1 MALFFDAG
9 WFSKRLAALNLQR
22 EDMARTTGWTPEELA
37 WVFKDQKEVSAR
49 EVEVL
54 SALLHASPGEI
65 ANRCGIS
72 TPVTEQPLSAA
83 AQIEHLQKRVVALEA
98 HVAALEAAL
107 RSR

>member
-9 WFSKRLAALNLQR
+9 WFSKRLAALNLHK
-22 EDMARTTGWTPEELA
+22 EDMARAVGWTQEELA

-49 EVEVL
+49 EVAIL
-54 SALLHASPGEI
+54 AALLHASPGEI

-72 TPVTEQPLSAA
+72 TPVVSKPVSTE
-83 AQIEHLQKRVVALEA
+83 AQIDQLQNR
-98 HVAALEAAL
+98 VAALEAQVAALEVAL

>member
-9 WFSKRLAALNLQR
+9 WFNKRLVALNLQK
-22 EDMARTTGWTPEELA
+22 EDMARATGWTPEELA
-37 WVFKDQKEVSAR
+37 LVFKDQKEVSAR

-72 TPVTEQPLSAA
+72 TPAAAQPLSAA
-83 AQIEHLQKRVVALEA
+83 AQIDHLQKRVAALEA

>member
-1 MALFFDAG
+1 LALFFDAG

-22 EDMARTTGWTPEELA
+22 EDMARATGWTPEELA
-37 WVFKDQKEVSAR
+37 WVFKDQKEVTAR

-72 TPVTEQPLSAA
+72 TPVTEQPLSAT
-83 AQIEHLQKRVVALEA
+83 AQIDHLQKRVVALEA

>member
-1 MALFFDAG
+1 MALFFDG
-9 WFSKRLAALNLQR
+9 PWFSKRLAALNLQK
-22 EDMARTTGWTPEELA
+22 EDMARAVGWTRDELA
-37 WVFKDQKEVSAR
+37 WVFKDQKEVNAR
-49 EVEVL
+49 EVEIL

-72 TPVTEQPLSAA
+72 TPVAAQPLSAA
-83 AQIEHLQKRVVALEA
+83 AQIDHLQKRVAALEA